1 MPAAAAALWVANFV
15 LETFG
20 QLALKAAAERDSR
33 WARLMRSPW
42 LWAGVVAFVAQF
54 AAWLA
59 LLSIMPLA
67 EAMLI
72 NSITIVTVMIAGR
85 IFFKERLTPLRI
97 AGAALVSIG
106 VALAGAA

>member
-1 MPAAAAALWVANFV
+1 MPAVAAALWIANVA

-20 QLALKAAAERDSR
+20 QLALKAAAERESR
-33 WARLMRSPW
+33 WARLLRSRW
-42 LWAGVVAFVAQF
+42 LWAGIIAFTVQF

-59 LLSIMPLA
+59 LLSLLPLGK
-67 EAMLI
+67 AMLI
-72 NSITIVTVMIAGR
+72 NSITIVTVVIAGR
-85 IFFKERLTPLRI
+85 AFFKERLTPLRV